1 MTLIASLIEHK
12 SLEPHE
18 PSQSRVHNFES
29 LAAVPFD
36 PPIETSLSE
45 TLSIACPR
53 CLGAPLVSVP
63 WWTSDGTGFS
73 QDGFKALCAVC
84 EKAFTKET
92 IGVKRLCDEL
102 TLRRSGTEIAISSV
116 PHLTLWF

>member
-1 MTLIASLIEHK
+1 MPVTLIASLIEHK

-36 PPIETSLSE
+36 HPIEIAPSE
-45 TLSIACPR
+45 TVSLACPR
-53 CLGAPLVSVP
+53 CLDAPLVGVP
-63 WWTSDGTGFS
+63 WWKADGTGFA
-73 QDGFKALCAVC
+73 QYGFKAACVVC
-84 EKAFTKET
+84 RKAFTKET

-102 TLRRSGTEIAISSV
+102 ALRRSGTEIAFS
-116 PHLTLWF
+116 